1 LIGAMGPEGPV
12 YKRILLKLSGE
23 ALLGTQSYGLDLN
36 RVSELAS
43 EIRSVCDLGVQVAIM
58 IGGGN
63 IFRGFQGEKAGL
75 PRAAADQMGLLA
87 TVINGIAL
95 QEAIEKEGI
104 PCRHLSALEIRAVA
118 EPFIRRRAIR
128 HLEKGRVIV
137 FSAGLGSPFF
147 TTDTASALRALEI
160 GAEVILKATKVDGVY
175 SADPLVDPGARF
187 YESITYEEVLKLR
200 LKVMDATAISLC
212 REFRLPII
220 VFNVTVKGNIYRAVL
235 GERVGTRIIESY

>member
-1 LIGAMGPEGPV
+1 MGPEGPL

-23 ALLGTQSYGLDLN
+23 SLLGSQVYGLEFERLKDLA
-36 RVSELAS
+36 R
-43 EIRSVCDLGVQVAIM
+43 EIRQVYDLGVQVAIM

-63 IFRGFQGEKAGL
+63 IFRGSQGEKAGM
-75 PRAAADQMGLLA
+75 PRAACDQMGLLA

-95 QEAIEKEGI
+95 QEALEKEGM
-104 PCRHLSALEIRAVA
+104 PCRHLSALEIKAVA

-147 TTDTASALRALEI
+147 TTDTAAALRALEI

-175 SADPLVDPGARF
+175 SADPLADPAAKF
-187 YESITYEEVLKLR
+187 FDQISYDDVLHLQ

-212 REFRLPII
+212 REFKLPII
-220 VFNVTVKGNIYRAVL
+220 VFNVNVKGNIYKAVL
-235 GERVGTRIIESY
+235 GEKVGTKIIEI